1 MNRAGG
7 GVFRG
12 KVSFVEVSFVGV
24 LFLNELVSFRSSLQI
39 NKSGTTKSVI
49 IWTNMPPNVGIAI
62 GTMIS
67 DPLPIILNKGS
78 KAKMVVAVVNMVGLI
93 RLVAA
98 STPTFLRC

>member
-1 MNRAGG
+1 
-7 GVFRG
+7 
-12 KVSFVEVSFVGV
+12 
-24 LFLNELVSFRSSLQI
+24 
-39 NKSGTTKSVI
+39 
-49 IWTNMPPNVGIAI
+49 MPPNVGIAI